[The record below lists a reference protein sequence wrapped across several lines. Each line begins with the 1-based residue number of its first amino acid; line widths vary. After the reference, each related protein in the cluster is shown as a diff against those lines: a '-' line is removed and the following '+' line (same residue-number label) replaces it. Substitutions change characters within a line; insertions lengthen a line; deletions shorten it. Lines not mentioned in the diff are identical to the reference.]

1 MNLVSLGFG
10 VTFTSEVGASRN
22 FADVSMKPIRG
33 VVDSLGYQGVWR
45 PQNDNPAFC
54 RFLSLARSKSKERKR
69 A

>member
-10 VTFTSEVGASRN
+10 VTFTSEVGPSRN